1 MFSTVR
7 RRVAAAGVAT
17 VFAATGLMV
26 ASIDKAVALSVEGQQ
41 SDLHVMG
48 STVADVLS
56 AAGIS
61 VGAKDLVVPAVD
73 QPIADGTQVVVR
85 YGRKLTVTADGQS
98 TEYWTTASTVDE
110 ALVALGIRTPDNAQ
124 LSVSRSQVLGR
135 DGLALTVVT
144 PHSVSITVD
153 GATRTEA
160 THAATVGE
168 LLTALGV
175 TIGTSD
181 RVSPA
186 ADTAVTE
193 GLAIAVKRVKT
204 ETSTATE
211 KVAFAT
217 VKKDDATLSKGK
229 TKVQN
234 PGASGE
240 RVVTYTETWVDGVLE
255 SKTATDTKVTKP
267 ATDKVVLVGTKAVAA
282 AAAPSAPAAPTAPT
296 APSAPVSAG
305 NTSGAGLNLANA
317 AMWDRIA
324 KCESGG
330 NWHIN
335 TGNGYYGGLQFNYA
349 TWLSAGGGDF
359 ASRADLASR
368 EQQITVANRLY
379 AKRGLQ
385 PWGCRW
391 AA

>member
-1 MFSTVR
+1 VFSTVR

>member
-1 MFSTVR
+1 
-7 RRVAAAGVAT
+7 
-17 VFAATGLMV
+17 MV

-41 SDLHVMG
+41 SEMHVMG
-48 STVADVLS
+48 STVADALS
-56 AAGIS
+56 AAGIT
-61 VGAKDLVVPAVD
+61 VGAKDLVVPAAD
-73 QPIADGTQVVVR
+73 QPISDGTQITVR
-85 YGRKLTVTADGQS
+85 YGRKLTVTADGTS
-98 TEYWTTASTVDE
+98 TDYWTTASTVDE
-110 ALVALGIRTPDNAQ
+110 ALAALGIRTPDNAQ

-144 PHSVSITVD
+144 PHSVTVTVD
-153 GATRTEA
+153 GASRTEA
-160 THAATVGE
+160 THAATVGD

-175 TIGTSD
+175 TVGAND

-186 ADTAVTE
+186 VDTAVTE
-193 GLAIAVKRVKT
+193 GLAVAVKRVQTKST
-204 ETSTATE
+204 TATE

-217 VKKDDATLSKGK
+217 VKKDDATLDKGK
-229 TKVQN
+229 TKVQT
-234 PGASGE
+234 PGVAGE

-255 SKTATDTKVTKP
+255 GKTASDTKVTKP

-282 AAAPSAPAAPTAPT
+282 APAAPAAPKAPI
-296 APSAPVSAG
+296 SAG
-305 NTSGAGLNLANA
+305 NTSGAGINLANA

-330 NWHIN
+330 RWNIN
-335 TGNGYYGGLQFNYA
+335 TGNGYYGGLQFNYT
-349 TWLSAGGGDF
+349 TWLSVGGADF
-359 ASRADLASR
+359 APRADLASR
-368 EQQITVANRLY
+368 EEQITVANRLY

>member
-41 SDLHVMG
+41 SEMHVMG
-48 STVADVLS
+48 STVADALS
-56 AAGIS
+56 AAGIT
-61 VGAKDLVVPAVD
+61 VGAKDLVVPAAD
-73 QPIADGTQVVVR
+73 QPISDGTQITVR
-85 YGRKLTVTADGQS
+85 YGRKLTVTADGTS
-98 TEYWTTASTVDE
+98 TDYWTTASTVDE
-110 ALVALGIRTPDNAQ
+110 ALAALGIRTPDNAQ

-144 PHSVSITVD
+144 PHSVTVTVD
-153 GATRTEA
+153 GASRTEA
-160 THAATVGE
+160 THAATVGD

-175 TIGTSD
+175 TVGAND

-186 ADTAVTE
+186 VDTAVTE
-193 GLAIAVKRVKT
+193 GLAVAVKRVQTKST
-204 ETSTATE
+204 TATE

-217 VKKDDATLSKGK
+217 VKKDDATLDKGK
-229 TKVQN
+229 TKVQT
-234 PGASGE
+234 PGVAGE

-255 SKTATDTKVTKP
+255 GKTASDTKVTKP

-282 AAAPSAPAAPTAPT
+282 AAAAPAAPKAPI
-296 APSAPVSAG
+296 SAG
-305 NTSGAGLNLANA
+305 NTSGAGINLANA

-330 NWHIN
+330 RWNIN
-335 TGNGYYGGLQFNYA
+335 TGNGYYGGLQFNYT
-349 TWLSAGGGDF
+349 TWLSVGGADF
-359 ASRADLASR
+359 APRADLASR
-368 EQQITVANRLY
+368 EEQITVANRLY